1 MARRARSPH
10 PRTWLAWCAVVW
22 ASLASAA
29 VGSACRDSKA
39 CIGDKCPDGGAAG
52 SAPPLSDATV
62 HAVNAA
68 EACSST
74 SVHAMR
80 GPSRPVDVI
89 FVIDNSGSMSE
100 EIAAVRDN
108 INRDFAAIIA
118 ESGVDYRVIMISKY
132 GLDSLSVCVEPPLA
146 QADCDLGID
155 RTNSTVFYHYD
166 QEIGSTD
173 ALCQILTTFDRPD
186 ARGRAPAG
194 WQAWLRPDS
203 HKAFVVITDD
213 SPLCMY
219 GQGETPLTFGQT
231 GVDPFEDALQFHRA
245 LLTRSGAQ
253 FGVPPDVKYQ
263 FFSIIG
269 LAAGPVP
276 GEPYFPHQG
285 IVHTTCDSA
294 PGPGPTYQA
303 LSIVTDSLRY
313 PVCEGRSFDAVFRV
327 LAKNVI
333 QASQADCEFA
343 IPEAPPDQAF
353 LLDSVNLE
361 YRSGGDGSA
370 QRFTQVKAAAGCGT
384 KPAFYIDDRIRLC
397 PTACSLVKKDPTPE
411 VQILFGCTGIPQ

>member
-1 MARRARSPH
+1 MS
-10 PRTWLAWCAVVW
+10 
-22 ASLASAA
+22 
-29 VGSACRDSKA
+29 
-39 CIGDKCPDGGAAG
+39 
-52 SAPPLSDATV
+52 SDTPI
-62 HAVNAA
+62 HAVNAD
-68 EACSST
+68 EACSAQ

-89 FVIDNSGSMSE
+89 FVIDNSGSMDE

-118 ESGVDYRVIMISKY
+118 ESGVDYRVVMLSKY
-132 GLDSLSVCVEPPLA
+132 GLDPLSVCVEPPLA

-155 RTNSTVFYHYD
+155 RTNSSVFYHYD
-166 QEIGSTD
+166 QEIGSSD
-173 ALCQILTTFDRPD
+173 ALCQILSTFDHAD
-186 ARGRAPAG
+186 ARGRAPMG
-194 WQAWLRPDS
+194 WQEWLRPEA

-213 SPLCMY
+213 SPLCTY
-219 GQGETPLTFGQT
+219 GVGESQVVFGQA

-245 LLTRSGAQ
+245 LLARSGAQ
-253 FGVPPDVKYQ
+253 FGMPPDVKYQ

-269 LAAGPVP
+269 LATGPVP
-276 GEPYFPHQG
+276 GEPYFPHQS
-285 IVHTTCDSA
+285 IVNATCESA
-294 PGPGPTYQA
+294 PAAGPTYQA
-303 LSIVTDSLRY
+303 LSIITDSLRY
-313 PVCEGRSFDAVFRV
+313 PVCEGRSFDAIFRV

-361 YRSGGDGSA
+361 YRAGSGGEP
-370 QRFTQVKAAAGCGT
+370 QRFVQVKTAASCST
-384 KPAFYIDDRIRLC
+384 KAAFYIDDRIRLC
-397 PTACSLVKKDPTPE
+397 PTSCNLVKKDPTPE